1 MQKLSPKQKLDLE
14 THVKQTR
21 DITTR
26 NRLCAIL
33 AYDRGQTI
41 QQIAST
47 LCLSEATVSLY
58 INQYHT
64 KGKTENEPKGGTE
77 GKLSDEQSNVLERH
91 LTETTY
97 LYAKQICAYVEKTF
111 GKVFSRSG
119 MNFWLKERGFTY
131 KKPKK
136 VPGKIDLAKQEAFV
150 QFYQALKTNLKPS
163 EAIYFADAV
172 HPEHQSQAV
181 SGWIK
186 KGEEKTIQTTGK
198 QLRLHFAGAIDLSEM
213 NIIAQEYT
221 TIDSDAMTDFLI
233 HLRRS
238 SKASNIHLIVDN
250 GRAHKNRQ
258 VEAAAARL
266 GITIHYLPAYSP
278 NLNPIER
285 LWKVLRETKLYN
297 RYYPS
302 WSEFRESVQSFFT
315 EDIPKMRDKLK
326 SRINDTFERMELN
339 PIVPA
344 KSFV

>member
-1 MQKLSPKQKLDLE
+1 MQKLTPKQREDLE

-33 AYDRGQTI
+33 GYDKGLSI
-41 QQIAST
+41 PQIAAA

-58 INQYHT
+58 ISQYHS
-64 KGKTENEPKGGTE
+64 KGKTENDPKGGNKE
-77 GKLSDEQSNVLERH
+77 KLSDEESSVLEKH

-97 LYAKQICAYVEKTF
+97 LYAKQICAYVEKAF

-119 MNFWLKERGFTY
+119 MTFWLRERDFTY

-136 VPGKIDLAKQEAFV
+136 VPGKIDLAKQDAFV
-150 QFYQALKTNLKPS
+150 QFYQSLKDSLKPS
-163 EAIYFADAV
+163 EALYFADAV

-198 QLRLHFAGAIDLSEM
+198 QLRLHFAGAINLSEM
-213 NIIAQEYT
+213 HILAQEYSK
-221 TIDSDAMTDFLI
+221 INADAMTDFLI
-233 HLRRS
+233 RLRGS
-238 SKASNIHLIVDN
+238 SQASKIHLIVDN
-250 GRAHKNRQ
+250 GRAHKNKQ
-258 VEAAAARL
+258 VEAIAVEL
-266 GITIHYLPAYSP
+266 GIVIHYLPPYSP

-302 WSEFRESVQSFFT
+302 WSEFRESIQSFFT
-315 EDIPKMRDKLK
+315 EDIPRMKDKLK

-344 KSFV
+344 K